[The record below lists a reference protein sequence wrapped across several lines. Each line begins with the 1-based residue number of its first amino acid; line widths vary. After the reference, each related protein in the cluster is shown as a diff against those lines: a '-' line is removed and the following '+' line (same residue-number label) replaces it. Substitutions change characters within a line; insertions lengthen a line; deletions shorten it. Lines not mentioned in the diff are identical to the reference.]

1 MAEPPCVSKALRF
14 ARTDFNVRFG
24 SDDSGT
30 PYLLCRCRAH
40 KLSKCEKHSTPGV
53 RFVPL
58 SSPVQKMRY
67 GIAWRKGSVEE
78 VVARFVQYVMQQFG
92 SK

>member
-1 MAEPPCVSKALRF
+1 LR
-14 ARTDFNVRFG
+14 
-24 SDDSGT
+24 
-30 PYLLCRCRAH
+30 
-40 KLSKCEKHSTPGV
+40 KCEKHATPGV

>member
-1 MAEPPCVSKALRF
+1 MRQ
-14 ARTDFNVRFG
+14 
-24 SDDSGT
+24 
-30 PYLLCRCRAH
+30 
-40 KLSKCEKHSTPGV
+40 KHSTPGV

-58 SSPVQKMRY
+58 SCPVQKMRY
-67 GIAWRKGSVEE
+67 GIALRKGSVEE

>member
-1 MAEPPCVSKALRF
+1 MVGGIYHVDAAPISCVSVKNTLPLACDLF
-14 ARTDFNVRFG
+14 
-24 SDDSGT
+24 
-30 PYLLCRCRAH
+30 LC
-40 KLSKCEKHSTPGV
+40 PP
-53 RFVPL
+53 RFV
-58 SSPVQKMRY
+58 SPVQKMRY